1 MKLTILSDLHIDIN
15 HNYDFSNLKDQEF
28 VIICGDISG
37 NPLNVKHWVNENI
50 SRGLFIEGN
59 HLGYEKSGQYQIDFK
74 QGAQRWLGSQFDGS
88 SGVKYL
94 ENDIHIVDDIVFIGC
109 TLYTDFNLYN
119 PTRDPRRQKDYMN
132 IIQSSLNDF
141 RHVMCEVDENI
152 QRVTA
157 YDYLMW
163 HNESITYIEKIC
175 QEYPDKKIV
184 IISHHAP
191 SKKSIAPQFQYG
203 MESRYNAG
211 YASNLEW
218 LIKKYKNIRLWVHG
232 HVHCDNSYKIRQ
244 CRVISRPFGYH
255 NENNR
260 NMDKFGNRKDCLGY
274 IIDTEKL

>member
-28 VIICGDISG
+28 VIICGDIAG
-37 NPLNVKHWVNENI
+37 NPIQVKQFIQENI

-59 HLGYEKSGQYQIDFK
+59 HLGYSKSGQYQIDFR
-74 QGAQRWLGSQFDGS
+74 QGAERWLASQFKDGP
-88 SGVKYL
+88 VKYL
-94 ENDIHIVDDIVFIGC
+94 ENDIYELDDIIFIGC
-109 TLYTDFNLYN
+109 TLWTDFCLYGEEN
-119 PTRDPRRQKDYMN
+119 KENCIQAAWNNMNDYNYVRCEHDEDIVKLFPRKT
-132 IIQSSLNDF
+132 I
-141 RHVMCEVDENI
+141 E
-152 QRVTA
+152 
-157 YDYLMW
+157 W
-163 HNESITYIEKIC
+163 HKKSVAYIEKIC
-175 QEYPDKKIV
+175 SENPDKKIV

-218 LIKKYKNIRLWVHG
+218 LIKKYKNIRLFCHG
-232 HVHCDNSYKIRQ
+232 HVHCDNSYKIGQ